1 MRGPSGSLLI
11 LLKRERKNMVYILL
25 LVLECLQKL
34 FFVVVVGGFV
44 SISSAGLMIYILIK
58 LLGVDRIKE
67 LIDLEDKID
76 LLIAKE
82 YDHQT
87 KEDDYV
93 LTKDGEKIPYDEDT
107 QE

>member
-1 MRGPSGSLLI
+1 
-11 LLKRERKNMVYILL
+11 MVYILL

-82 YDHQT
+82 YDHRT

>member
-1 MRGPSGSLLI
+1 
-11 LLKRERKNMVYILL
+11 MVYILL

-82 YDHQT
+82 YDNQT

-93 LTKDGEKIPYDEDT
+93 LTKDGEKIANASNIKAYAERST
-107 QE
+107 SCTT

>member
-1 MRGPSGSLLI
+1 
-11 LLKRERKNMVYILL
+11 MVYILL
-25 LVLECLQKL
+25 LVLECLQEL

-44 SISSAGLMIYILIK
+44 AISSAGLVIYILIK

-67 LIDLEDKID
+67 LMDLEDKID

-82 YDHQT
+82 YDNQT

-93 LTKDGEKIPYDEDT
+93 PTKDGEKIPYDEDT

>member
-1 MRGPSGSLLI
+1 
-11 LLKRERKNMVYILL
+11 MVYILL

-44 SISSAGLMIYILIK
+44 SISSAGLMICILIK

-82 YDHQT
+82 YDNQT

>member
-1 MRGPSGSLLI
+1 
-11 LLKRERKNMVYILL
+11 MVYILL

-44 SISSAGLMIYILIK
+44 SISSAGLVIYILIK

-67 LIDLEDKID
+67 LMDLEDKID
-76 LLIAKE
+76 LLITKE
-82 YDHQT
+82 YDNQT

>member
-1 MRGPSGSLLI
+1 
-11 LLKRERKNMVYILL
+11 MVYILL

-44 SISSAGLMIYILIK
+44 SITSAGLVIYILIK

>member
-1 MRGPSGSLLI
+1 
-11 LLKRERKNMVYILL
+11 MVYILL

>member
-1 MRGPSGSLLI
+1 MREPSGSLLI

-82 YDHQT
+82 YDHRT